1 MTSCSH
7 QQALSGLSSGLDL
20 SAMDPTVRAADDLY
34 RHVNGKWLDTAT
46 IPPDKAMWGS
56 FMALRETTLDQLR
69 QIVEATSA
77 QPRDGAQRQLADL
90 FASFM
95 DEGLVAQHAPQALH
109 ELLATM
115 DAVVNPSALAA
126 STARMSRMG
135 LTAPYQPMVHQD
147 NRNASQYIV
156 DMVQDGL
163 GLPDRDYYLSDD
175 PRFAVLR
182 SRYQAYME
190 HMLLLAGV
198 ATGAEQAHDN
208 AQAIMALEHDLA
220 QMQWTKVANR
230 DPIKTYNKLD
240 RAQLQRL
247 MPGWDWAAYWQE
259 LGLPATLQAVVVS
272 QPSYLGGLA
281 RLAQHT
287 PLATWRLYM
296 KWHIINSLA
305 PYLSAPF
312 VEAHFAFHGTA
323 LRGIPLNEPR
333 WKRGIALL
341 EQALGESLG
350 KLYVARYFPP
360 QNKARMEQLV
370 ANLLAAYRDSISG
383 SDWLSPPTK
392 AQALAKLAAFQAKIG
407 YPEKWRDY
415 SALRITSDDLV
426 GNVLRA
432 AAFEQQRQ
440 LAKLGKPV
448 DRAEWHMTPQTVNA
462 YYNPEMNE
470 IVFPAA
476 ILQPPFFNMAADDA
490 ANYGGIG
497 AVIGHEISHGFDDQG
512 SQYDGQGNLHDWW
525 TPEDRARFAAKTKK
539 LVTQYNQYQPVP
551 GYHVNGELTL
561 GENIAD
567 LSGLAIAY
575 RAYHIALHGE
585 TPPVIDGLSGPQRFF
600 AGWAQVWRAK
610 VRDDEAIR
618 RTRIDPHAPP
628 QFRCNGAA
636 VHNAGFYEAFS
647 VKPGD
652 GMYLA
657 PEERIKLW

>member
-7 QQALSGLSSGLDL
+7 QQTSTLVSGLDK
-20 SAMDPTVRAADDLY
+20 SAMDPAIQPADDLY
-34 RHVNGKWLDTAT
+34 RHVNGKWLATAT

-56 FMALRETTLDQLR
+56 FMALRETTLDHLR
-69 QIVEATSA
+69 QIIEATGA
-77 QPRDGAQRQLADL
+77 QPRDGAQRQIADL

-95 DEGLVAQHAPQALH
+95 DEAAIVQNAPAALH
-109 ELLATM
+109 DLLAAI
-115 DAVVNPSALAA
+115 DAVQDPTQLARF
-126 STARMSRMG
+126 TARMSRMG
-135 LTAPYQPMVHQD
+135 LTAAYQPMVHQD
-147 NRNASQYIV
+147 NRNATQYIV

-175 PRFAVLR
+175 LRFVMLR

-190 HMLLLAGV
+190 RMLLLANV
-198 ATGAEQAHDN
+198 AQDA
-208 AQAIMALEHDLA
+208 AQARDDAMAIMTLEHGLA
-220 QMQWTKVANR
+220 QVQWTKVANR

-247 MPGWDWAAYWQE
+247 MPGWNWAVYWQE
-259 LGLPATLQAVVVS
+259 LGLPASLQHVVVS
-272 QPSYLGGLA
+272 QPSYLGNLA
-281 RLAQHT
+281 RLAQKT
-287 PLATWRLYM
+287 PMTTWRLYL
-296 KWHIINSLA
+296 KWHLINGLA
-305 PYLSAPF
+305 PYLSEPF
-312 VEAHFAFHGTA
+312 VAAHFGFHGTA

-333 WKRGIALL
+333 WKRGVALV

-350 KLYVARYFPP
+350 QLYVARYFPP

-370 ANLLAAYRDSISG
+370 SNLLAAYRESITR

-392 AQALAKLAAFQAKIG
+392 TQALAKLAAFHAKIG
-407 YPEKWRDY
+407 YPEQWRDY
-415 SALRITSDDLV
+415 SALHITRDDLV

-432 AAFEQQRQ
+432 AAFEQHRQ
-440 LAKLGKPV
+440 LSKLGQSV

-490 ANYGGIG
+490 VNYGGIG

-512 SQYDGQGNLHDWW
+512 SQYDGQGNLRNWW
-525 TPEDRARFAAKTKK
+525 TEQDRNRFAAKTAR
-539 LVTQYNQYQPVP
+539 LVTQYNQYQPVA

-567 LSGLAIAY
+567 LSGLSIAY
-575 RAYHIALHGE
+575 SAYQIAMRGT

-636 VHNAGFYEAFS
+636 VHNDGFYEAFS
-647 VKPGD
+647 VQPGNA
-652 GMYLA
+652 MYLA
-657 PEERIKLW
+657 PEERITLW